1 MQFNEITYSDAR
13 PVDGYGP
20 GFFRIGGEVY
30 KGPIIVTPT
39 GVFPWGG
46 VDDPAPLCALVDEID
61 VLFIGTG
68 NEITYPPKALR
79 EAVEAT
85 GLGLEPMSSP
95 SACRTFNVL
104 LSEGRRVA
112 IALLPVS

>member
-1 MQFNEITYSDAR
+1 MQFSEIIYSDAR
-13 PVDGYGP
+13 PVDGYGS
-20 GFFRIGGEVY
+20 GFFRVGGEVFE
-30 KGPIIVTPT
+30 GPIIVTPT
-39 GVFPWGG
+39 GVLPWGG
-46 VDDPAPLCALVDEID
+46 VEDHGPLCGLVDEID

-68 NEITYPPKALR
+68 DEIAYPPKALK

-104 LSEGRRVA
+104 VSEGRRVA